1 MRSRSIPNTKLCHLS
16 SDEGTPVI
24 GKGLGDW
31 ETWGLGDW
39 GTGRLG
45 DWETGRLGDWG
56 TDEPGHVLYG
66 TGGLKA
72 RS

>member
-31 ETWGLGDW
+31 
-39 GTGRLG
+39 
-45 DWETGRLGDWG
+45 G

-66 TGGLKA
+66 TGGLGDLETGGLGD
-72 RS
+72 